1 MNEERLGQY
10 QELLF
15 EIAGKSGRTL
25 DLDTICEQ
33 AVTDLGRGL
42 GVSRCTIGLYQEA
55 SGTITVIA
63 EYRQEQYRSMLGLE
77 LAVVELQDMEAA
89 IATGEPVTT
98 DKFPEDDRYDR
109 QSQLVGATL
118 YQNKPNGLICLHH
131 CQSPYQW
138 SEAEITLMRE
148 LGEKLGV
155 AIGHA
160 ALYQQS
166 QEALAKAEAA
176 SRLKTQ
182 WLSHSSYELRT
193 ILNNM
198 MGGLQLL
205 RSGMADNPDEQGEL
219 LHFAYRGSQN
229 LMKIIQESL
238 DFAQLEADQLNLYLE
253 PISLRELFRD
263 IDSYTRSEIERKNLS
278 FDIKQPTPA
287 EDILLYS
294 NYQRLRQVLLK
305 LIDNAIKFTSYGGI
319 ILSAEQ
325 VLEEAIVNNRR
336 FSSMVKICVSDTGVG
351 VPLHRQ
357 DQLFQPPERL
367 PGNGSVPS
375 SYRGVQGWGLIIS
388 KQLVEAMGG
397 KLSFYSEGTECGSTV
412 SFTIPLY

>member
-1 MNEERLGQY
+1 MNEQRLGQY

-15 EIAGKSGRTL
+15 EIAWKSGRTL

-42 GVSRCTIGLYQEA
+42 GASRCIIGLYQEA

-77 LAVVELQDMEAA
+77 LAAVELQDIEAA

-98 DKFPEDDRYDR
+98 DKFPDDDRFDR
-109 QSQLVGATL
+109 QSQLLGATL

-155 AIGHA
+155 AIAHA

-219 LHFAYRGSQN
+219 LHFAYLGSQN

-238 DFAQLEADQLNLYLE
+238 DFAQLEAGQLNLYLE

-263 IDSYTRSEIERKNLS
+263 IDKSTRSEIERKNLS

-319 ILSAEQ
+319 TLSAEQ
-325 VLEEAIVNNRR
+325 VLEEAIVNNRK

-357 DQLFQPPERL
+357 DQLFQPPERV
-367 PGNGSVPS
+367 PGNGSLPS
-375 SYRGVQGWGLIIS
+375 SYRGFQGWGLIIS